1 MCDMTMSTGT
11 EPSVEPRPRPGVRV
25 FATVVIGVLALLVV
39 ALLLVLDKVQVQTQ
53 QELGHVAFGMPLSWV
68 TQHQVIDPPLPWHT
82 SFTSPWES
90 PTNIDWLPLALNV
103 VVVGLVLFGVWRAV
117 LAVRSSRSTK

>member
-11 EPSVEPRPRPGVRV
+11 EPSVEPPPRPGVRV

-53 QELGHVAFGMPLSWV
+53 QELGHVAFGMPLVQV

-82 SFTSPWES
+82 SFMSPWEN

-103 VVVGLVLFGVWRAV
+103 VVVGLVLVGVWRAV